1 MKLNKSKLQFHWGL
15 LFRAVVLPLI
25 VTRLALLLIGWFSI
39 ELTPDSDYPIGTATH
54 EGWQYS
60 PYRMLDI
67 WGRWDTGFY
76 DSIARNGY
84 TSVTDPSSQQSN
96 LAFFPLYPTLIR
108 VVTSLIP
115 GTPQAQ
121 EILLAGV
128 LISNLCLFGA
138 MVTMYQ
144 LSMDLFSDQKIAEKS
159 ILYMLFFP
167 AGFFLSVAY
176 TESLFIFCV
185 LLAFF
190 AGQRRIWSLAGIA
203 GFCAVLTRSPGILLF
218 PALFWLY
225 MEQKIWSFRR
235 IDFRILFLA
244 LIPTALLLV
253 LWNGYN
259 ITGDWLAPLNAQA
272 AWQRHLTWPW
282 VTLFAPLDNSRPHF
296 NQIEWVSLVLFIA
309 LSVFALIR
317 LPSRSYGIYAL
328 LSLVPILL
336 SGSLTSITRLSLAI
350 FPAFWILAKMGTRK
364 YAFDLFISVIFISLQ
379 AVLFAG
385 WSQFYWAG

>member
-1 MKLNKSKLQFHWGL
+1 MKLNKLKLQLHWRM

-25 VTRLALLLIGWFSI
+25 VTRLALILIGWFSI
-39 ELTPDSDYPIGTATH
+39 EFTPDSDYPLSTATQ

-76 DSIARNGY
+76 NSIARNGY
-84 TSVTDPSSQQSN
+84 TSVADPSSQQSN
-96 LAFFPLYPTLIR
+96 LAFFPLYPALIR
-108 VVTSLIP
+108 AVTSLIP

-128 LISNLCLFGA
+128 LISNLCLLGA
-138 MVTMYQ
+138 MLIMYQ
-144 LSMDLFSDQKIAEKS
+144 LSMDLFSNQNIAEKS

-176 TESLFIFCV
+176 TESLFLFCV

-190 AGQRRIWSLAGIA
+190 AGQRRIWFLSGIA
-203 GFCAVLTRSPGILLF
+203 GFFAALTRSPGILLF
-218 PALFWLY
+218 PALLWLY
-225 MEQKIWSFRR
+225 MEQIKWSFRR

-244 LIPTALLLV
+244 LIPTGLLLV
-253 LWNGYN
+253 LWIGYN
-259 ITGDWLAPLNAQA
+259 TTGDWLAPLNTQA

-282 VTLFAPLDNSRPHF
+282 VTLFAPTDNSRPHF

-309 LSVFALIR
+309 LGIFALIR

-328 LSLVPILL
+328 LTLVPILL
-336 SGSLTSITRLSLAI
+336 SGSLTSITRLCLVI
-350 FPAFWILAKMGTRK
+350 FPAFWVLAAMGTRK
-364 YAFDLFISVIFISLQ
+364 YAFDLFVSVIFISLQ

>member
-1 MKLNKSKLQFHWGL
+1 MKFNKSKLLLHWSL

-25 VTRLALLLIGWFSI
+25 VTRLALLLIGWYSI
-39 ELTPDSDYPIGTATH
+39 EFTPDSDYPLGTATR

-76 DSIARNGY
+76 ESIARNGY
-84 TSVTDPSSQQSN
+84 ISVADPSSQQSN

-108 VVTSLIP
+108 AATSIIP

-121 EILLAGV
+121 ELLLAGV
-128 LISNLCLFGA
+128 LISNLCLLGV
-138 MVTMYQ
+138 MVIMYR

-176 TESLFIFCV
+176 TESLFLFCV

-190 AGQRRIWSLAGIA
+190 AGQRRIWFLAGIA
-203 GFCAVLTRSPGILLF
+203 GFFAAMSRSPGILLF
-218 PALFWLY
+218 PALLWLY
-225 MEQKIWSFRR
+225 MEQKKWSFRR

-244 LIPTALLLV
+244 LIPIGLLLV

-259 ITGDWLAPLNAQA
+259 TTGDWLAPLNAQA
-272 AWQRHLTWPW
+272 AWQRDLTWPW
-282 VTLFAPLDNSRPHF
+282 VTLFAPTDNSRPHF

-309 LSVFALIR
+309 LSIFALIR

-328 LSLVPILL
+328 LTLVPILL
-336 SGSLTSITRLSLAI
+336 SGSLTSITRLCLVI
-350 FPAFWILAKMGTRK
+350 FPAFWVLARVGTRK